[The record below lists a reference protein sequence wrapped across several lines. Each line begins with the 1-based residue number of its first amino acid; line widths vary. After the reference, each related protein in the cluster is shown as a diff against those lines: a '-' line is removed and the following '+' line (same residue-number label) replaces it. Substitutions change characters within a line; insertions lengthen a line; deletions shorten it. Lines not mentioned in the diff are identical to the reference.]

1 MAIITTY
8 DLCLNREGR
17 RAVDKVDI
25 SIEPG
30 EIFGILGPT
39 GCGKSSLLHILAGL
53 LPPSSGTA
61 VVNDFDVLTQQ
72 ERVRRSVGVMFQEVF
87 IDDWLTARE
96 VLDLHAQLQGL
107 PRGTRE
113 KRIESLLSQ
122 LGLAEKSGVAVRY
135 FTPLKKRKLAL
146 ARAVVH
152 SPEVLI
158 LDEPTSGLPREQQNE
173 FWATLIKVNAN
184 FKIGMVIAT
193 SSWEECEKL
202 CDRTVLMDR
211 GSIVRQGTQEA
222 LKDSIGGSTVVLQ
235 LDRHSPRLAESIR
248 ALWFVKDVAASE
260 KTIEITMV
268 PNQEQVNKITSL
280 VKRFPVNIV
289 AMTMHKPT
297 LNDVFYKHTGSFLED
312 AGSDLSGRT
321 R

>member
-8 DLCLNREGR
+8 DLCLSREGKK
-17 RAVDKVDI
+17 AIDKIDI

-30 EIFGILGPT
+30 EIFGILGPK
-39 GCGKSSLLHILAGL
+39 GSGKSSLLHVLAGL

-107 PRGTRE
+107 PKGTRE
-113 KRIESLLSQ
+113 KRIESLLAQ
-122 LGLAEKSGVAVRY
+122 LGLADKSSVAVRY

-158 LDEPTSGLPREQQNE
+158 LDEPTTGLPREQQNE

-202 CDRTVLMDR
+202 CDRVALIDR
-211 GSIVRQGTQEA
+211 GNIIRQGTQET
-222 LKDSIGGSTVVLQ
+222 LKDSIGGSNVVLQ

-248 ALWFVKDVAASE
+248 ALWFVKDVKSSE
-260 KTIEITMV
+260 KTIDITMV

-289 AMTMHKPT
+289 AMTMHQST
-297 LNDVFYKHTGSFLED
+297 LNDVFYKHTGSFIED
-312 AGSDLSGRT
+312 AGSEEKVRA